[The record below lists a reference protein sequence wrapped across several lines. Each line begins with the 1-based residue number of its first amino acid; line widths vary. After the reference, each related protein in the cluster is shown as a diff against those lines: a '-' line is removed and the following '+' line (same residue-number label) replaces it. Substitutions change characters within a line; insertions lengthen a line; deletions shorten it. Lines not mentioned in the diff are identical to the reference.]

1 SSPTSGKRARSAA
14 GGGPASASVASTPAV
29 AAYSLAMMMSRLETS
44 SSEEINERRR
54 QMSAC
59 RRKYAALGMAGRPQ
73 VFFCNAGAAVRFP
86 TNGAGGGPFRAD
98 SQPPSHCP
106 GPTFNE
112 TQGQWRRGV
121 SIPFLPDAPGLFG
134 RPPHLARLAVA
145 GAKRLQAR
153 LEQGIFLVVLERD
166 SLDAFLFLEVRQ
178 LDAFRHVRVAD
189 DRLRIATL
197 GDGVEIVEQALADH
211 HNSEVAR
218 ADVFLAAV
226 GDRALTDPGD
236 DVLVDDVARDPAAV
250 LVLNRAHPGRNG
262 VLHVGFASLR
272 HAHEEPRNAERVLV
286 VDRHAP
292 FEMIAEVEAVRPQRD
307 AAHGP
312 IRIAL
317 VGVLAHPLV
326 DEAVVEF
333 LELELEVLAGIGTGL
348 AAQPQAPIVVHPL
361 EVHGVAGVLLAL
373 EPIAGNVGEH
383 DFAKAVLPRERLPH
397 RQLRHR
403 LRPHIG
409 P

>member
-1 SSPTSGKRARSAA
+1 
-14 GGGPASASVASTPAV
+14 ST
-29 AAYSLAMMMSRLETS
+29 T
-44 SSEEINERRR
+44 
-54 QMSAC
+54 
-59 RRKYAALGMAGRPQ
+59 GAGRCQ
-73 VFFCNAGAAVRFP
+73 LVGGNTRHLAWRDVARFFSATP
-86 TNGAGGGPFRAD
+86 K
-98 SQPPSHCP
+98 PPYGSRRTALEVALFSRSYRRE
-106 GPTFNE
+106 PTFGE
-112 TQGQWRRGV
+112 LAAMGQRPGLRAGQAQGQRRRGV
-121 SIPFLPDAPGLFG
+121 SIPLLPRAQGLFE
-134 RPPHLARLAVA
+134 RPPHLGRLAVA
-145 GAKRLQAR
+145 VPKRLQAR

-166 SLDAFLFLEVRQ
+166 PLDAFFFLEVRQ
-178 LDAFRHVRVAD
+178 LDAFGHVRVAD
-189 DRLRIATL
+189 DRLRIAAL

-226 GDRALTDPGD
+226 GDHALTDPGD

-250 LVLNRAHPGRNG
+250 RVLDRAHPGRNG
-262 VLHVGFASLR
+262 ALPVGFASLR

-333 LELELEVLAGIGTGL
+333 LELELEVLAGIG
-348 AAQPQAPIVVHPL
+348 
-361 EVHGVAGVLLAL
+361 
-373 EPIAGNVGEH
+373 
-383 DFAKAVLPRERLPH
+383 
-397 RQLRHR
+397 
-403 LRPHIG
+403 
-409 P
+409 